1 MLSGLSDGYLPKWNF
16 IVAIIA
22 FFNTIQ
28 TYVNLTLTQRVYN
41 TARDQVNALGA
52 RLFGAWTLVSAII
65 RLYAA
70 YHISNS
76 VVYEITLWTY
86 YIAAFHFITE
96 WLIFKSTK
104 FGSSLIGPLI
114 VSILSIIWM
123 NLVREN
129 YIH

>member
-1 MLSGLSDGYLPKWNF
+1 MLSGLSEGYLPKWNF
-16 IVAIIA
+16 IVAIMA
-22 FFNTIQ
+22 LFNTIQ
-28 TYVNLTLTQRVYN
+28 TYVNLTLTRRVYN
-41 TARDQVNALGA
+41 TAQNQVNSLGT
-52 RLFGAWTLVSAII
+52 RLFGTWTLVSAIV

-76 VVYEITLWTY
+76 IVYEITLWTY

-104 FGSSLIGPLI
+104 FSVSLVGPLI
-114 VSILSIIWM
+114 VSISSIIWM
-123 NLVREN
+123 NLSRQN